1 MLSEE
6 EFNHQKGELIKSI
19 TGKSID
25 GDHLTFLAEIAKLK
39 QQNVLT
45 NEDIANI
52 KAMVMN
58 S

>member
-6 EFNHQKGELIKSI
+6 EFNHQKGELIKNI

-39 QQNVLT
+39 QQNMLT
-45 NEDIANI
+45 NEEIANI
-52 KAMVMN
+52 KATVMN
-58 S
+58 

>member
-6 EFNHQKGELIKSI
+6 EFNHQKGELIKNI

-39 QQNVLT
+39 
-45 NEDIANI
+45 
-52 KAMVMN
+52 
-58 S
+58 